1 MFEKLR
7 KWLSWKTLPASGRR
21 GFEQLL
27 SQVAFYQED
36 LQRFQTATGDTS
48 PQSLTRYWEQRAD
61 RETAPVRESVS
72 DELEEPGW
80 QRLAPTYY
88 AGVSELPYVRQ
99 DAVRASRYYS
109 LHDPL
114 LHRAVWLVIRYVWGR
129 GIVGPHAADPEVQ
142 AVIDA
147 LTADNDNALLYR
159 TTGQWELSQVLIE
172 DGEIF
177 VTAFVNSI
185 TGDVKFSYVLTD
197 EIEQVITHPQDRRKP
212 IYYQRTWS
220 PQVWNWQSHAYSAP
234 GIRQD
239 YWPDWNCPEAQ
250 PDAMPHVYECAGCGE
265 PVAGLATCAKC
276 GADLRE
282 AANLR
287 TGVYTGT
294 EHSTVGD
301 ALTRQYMHQYKTNTR
316 GLRGMPAFYSAIPYV
331 KARKGFMQ
339 DRIVLLIALA
349 TFAWK
354 QNVKG
359 STSQVQRMLSQW
371 GSTIFGRY
379 QDTPT
384 RRADQERAPGGRVLI
399 QNEAAQL
406 EQVGVDTGAGNAMN
420 DDYMIQM
427 GISSGVDITLP
438 NLDGNPMTGNL
449 ATAQAM
455 DGPQQKGFEWWQQIF
470 KDIIENCTG
479 LAIKQAV
486 KYGDLSPVDNTG
498 QPRDLSFEVDF
509 PPIVEKDLPGFISAV
524 AQLISAQ
531 SLSSQK
537 FVSPERLA
545 RYIFQAFGEDDMD
558 AAMSELTFDQLPAVG
573 PLPAQGFP
581 DSAADKI
588 EALRLRIEEALGN
601 GRS

>member
-1 MFEKLR
+1 MLEKL
-7 KWLSWKTLPASGRR
+7 KQWLAWRVLPPSSRR

-27 SQVAFYQED
+27 AQIAFYQED
-36 LQRFQTATGDTS
+36 VSRFQAETGDTS
-48 PQSLTRYWEQRAD
+48 PQSLTRYWEQRAE

-129 GIVGPHAADPEVQ
+129 GIVGPRSKDPEVQ

-147 LTADNDNALLYR
+147 MTGDKDNDLLFR
-159 TTGQWELSQVLIE
+159 ITGQWELSQVLIE

-177 VTAFVNSI
+177 LTVFVNTL
-185 TGDVKFSYVLTD
+185 TGGVKFSCVLTD
-197 EIEQVITHPQDRRKP
+197 EIEQVITHPQNRRKP

-220 PQVWNWQSHAYSAP
+220 PQVWNWQAHAYSAP
-234 GIRQD
+234 GVRQD
-239 YWPDWNCPEAQ
+239 YWPDWGCPEAQ
-250 PDAMPHVYECAGCGE
+250 PADLPTVHECARCGQA
-265 PVAGLATCAKC
+265 VTGAAVCAGC

-282 AANLR
+282 SDNLR
-287 TGVYTGT
+287 FVSYTGT

-301 ALTRQYMHQYKTNTR
+301 AITRQYMHQYKTNTR
-316 GLRGMPAFYSAIPYV
+316 GLRGMPAFYSAFAYV
-331 KARKGFMQ
+331 KARKGYMQ

-384 RRADQERAPGGRVLI
+384 RRADQERAPGGRVLL
-399 QNEAAQL
+399 QNESAQL
-406 EQVGVDTGAGNAMN
+406 EQMAVDTGSSNAIN

-438 NLDGNPMTGNL
+438 NLNGNPMIGNL

-455 DGPQQKGFEWWQQIF
+455 DGPQQKGFEWWQKNFESIV
-470 KDIIENCTG
+470 KDSVEFGIN
-479 LAIKQAV
+479 QAV
-486 KYGDLSPVDNTG
+486 KYGALSAVTPSG
-498 QPRDLSFEVDF
+498 EPRDLGFELDF
-509 PPIVEKDLPGFISAV
+509 PPIVEKDLPGFISAI
-524 AQLISAQ
+524 AQLISAE
-531 SLSSQK
+531 SAAGTAYIA
-537 FVSPERLA
+537 PERIA
-545 RYIFQAFGEDDMD
+545 RYILQAFGEQDI
-558 AAMSELTFDQLPAVG
+558 ATALAELTLDKVPAVG

-588 EALRLRIEEALGN
+588 EALRLRIEEALGD
-601 GRS
+601 